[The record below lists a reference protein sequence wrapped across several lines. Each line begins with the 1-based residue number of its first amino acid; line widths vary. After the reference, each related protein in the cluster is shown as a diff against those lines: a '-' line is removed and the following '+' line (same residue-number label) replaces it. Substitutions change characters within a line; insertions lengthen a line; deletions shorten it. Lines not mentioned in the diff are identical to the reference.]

1 MGRIDEPKSLTKLNN
16 RPMTQQPSPN
26 NQSLLERLKQL
37 LRKIENKEKLI
48 AAVGGILTIV
58 VTVVGFIHKPAV
70 SIPPTNCSGFLI
82 YIPADSDTIKNLE
95 SKIDCYRDQI
105 ANNPKDAVAYT
116 NLGEAERRLANLE
129 NPRNINK
136 HLKKLEAAKKHY
148 LTAQRLDPKAKEVKQ
163 GLELVNTEIEDLHQ
177 KKTWL
182 KPEML
187 VKSVEGKVMTFNKK
201 E

>member
-1 MGRIDEPKSLTKLNN
+1 
-16 RPMTQQPSPN
+16 MTQQPSPN
-26 NQSLLERLKQL
+26 NQSLVERLKQFL
-37 LRKIENKEKLI
+37 KKVESKQNLISALGGITTLIGAI
-48 AAVGGILTIV
+48 AAAII
-58 VTVVGFIHKPAV
+58 FIMKPHPA
-70 SIPPTNCSGFLI
+70 NCSGFLV
-82 YIPADSDTIKNLE
+82 YIPADSDTINNLQ
-95 SKIDCYRDQI
+95 SKIDCYRDRI
-105 ANNPKDAVAYT
+105 ANNPKDAVPYT

-136 HLKKLEAAKKHY
+136 HLKKLEAAKKHH